1 MLLGKTAGAT
11 AQHHILQDGS
21 PQHQCCE
28 NIVALFAQGTRNLD
42 LALCIL
48 GIKFYFLFCFYF
60 FQATEKTVLDGTSPP
75 VQTIIFEN
83 TNYKSTPDLAM
94 KAKFSSHMKHQRSDK
109 LRGE

>member
-1 MLLGKTAGAT
+1 M
-11 AQHHILQDGS
+11 
-21 PQHQCCE
+21 
-28 NIVALFAQGTRNLD
+28 
-42 LALCIL
+42 
-48 GIKFYFLFCFYF
+48 FYFFILFLL

-109 LRGE
+109 PRGERNVLVYITCKVPRVVVHYWRSSTMQYFLYLNLV

>member
-1 MLLGKTAGAT
+1 M
-11 AQHHILQDGS
+11 
-21 PQHQCCE
+21 
-28 NIVALFAQGTRNLD
+28 
-42 LALCIL
+42 
-48 GIKFYFLFCFYF
+48 LFCICFIFILFLF

-109 LRGE
+109 PRGE